1 MKSLSNDQMKASR
14 YLHWHKARALH
25 ARIQAP
31 LAKGGC
37 ALVATYTTF
46 WIHRNPDQFQT
57 RRDGVY
63 VRRGKQWD
71 CINHCAIRFY

>member
-1 MKSLSNDQMKASR
+1 MKPLTNDQMKPGR
-14 YLHWHKARALH
+14 YLRWHQARVLH
-25 ARIQAP
+25 ARIQAH

-37 ALVATYTTF
+37 VLVATYLKF
-46 WIHRNPDQFQT
+46 WIHRNPEQFQC